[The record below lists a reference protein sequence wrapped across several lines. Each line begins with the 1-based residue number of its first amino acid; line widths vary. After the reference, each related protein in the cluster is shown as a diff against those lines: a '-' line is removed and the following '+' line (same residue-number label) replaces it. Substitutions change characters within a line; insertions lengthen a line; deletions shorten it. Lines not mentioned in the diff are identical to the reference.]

1 MKPTNTIEDLIRAKK
16 AELKALE
23 CQAAR
28 DQAQYK
34 EDDSQGELLSVY
46 LSKKNQNTN

>member
-16 AELKALE
+16 VELKALE
-23 CQAAR
+23 CQTAR
-28 DQAQYK
+28 DQIQYE

-46 LSKKNQNTN
+46 LSKRNQNTN